1 VSLLDY
7 YRKIPLYTGKGY
19 NVPSLEDSEWPSIRH
34 SQYDEV
40 VREINQN
47 VRLVISGRRRIGK
60 SFMIS
65 QIAHNL
71 WRGQQSVFYIGL
83 PQAPPTTST
92 ISEQFLL
99 QVHERLE
106 IFDNTITKPTA
117 GKLFQTSNYMF
128 SKPP

>member
-1 VSLLDY
+1 
-7 YRKIPLYTGKGY
+7 LYTGKGY